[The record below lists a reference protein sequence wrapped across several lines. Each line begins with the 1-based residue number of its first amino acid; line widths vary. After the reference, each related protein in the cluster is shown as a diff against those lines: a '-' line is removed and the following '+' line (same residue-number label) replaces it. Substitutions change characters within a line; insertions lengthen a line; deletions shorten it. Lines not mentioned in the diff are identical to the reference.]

1 MPTAAEAAKE
11 PRDAKLEKYV
21 ELYHQLVE
29 ERTRARSIRKVVDH
43 LAEGVEP
50 RALERDGAQR
60 RGRGGDVAAELEP
73 RTGSARS
80 KKTKINRE
88 YRQLMMEKYPNFPF
102 MWDTVRQPKP
112 TLTNGLRGPTDVLS
126 EIRFVLDVG
135 ITTRRGPCLIL
146 RERHAT
152 RLFHHNIPWTNPE
165 NTRNTELT
173 SLHAVGIW
181 RGNRE
186 ASETRSGKNY
196 QPFKWDLT
204 PEDKSEP
211 AFIGD
216 VLKLISYEKA
226 GQWLRESTIG
236 YEDFEK
242 EARRLGLY
250 TAMKYENQKGF
261 FTVAEVIE
269 IILQFE
275 RIDRAK
281 VHASG
286 NHSHSLDHIYF
297 EGLMEDGDAWSIAWG
312 S

>member
-1 MPTAAEAAKE
+1 MPAAAEAAKE
-11 PRDAKLEKYV
+11 PRDAKLETYV

-29 ERTRARSIRKVVDH
+29 ERTRARSVDH

-50 RALERDGAQR
+50 RALERDGTQR
-60 RGRGGDVAAELEP
+60 RGRGGDVAAEVAKEW
-73 RTGSARS
+73 TGSARS

-126 EIRFVLDVG
+126 EINFVLDVE
-135 ITTRRGPCLIL
+135 ITNRRGRIVSY
-146 RERHAT
+146 H
-152 RLFHHNIPWTNPE
+152 E
-165 NTRNTELT
+165 NARNTELT

-196 QPFKWDLT
+196 QPFKWYLT
-204 PEDKSEP
+204 PEDNSEP

-275 RIDRAK
+275 RIDRAE

>member
-1 MPTAAEAAKE
+1 MAYYINKF
-11 PRDAKLEKYV
+11 LG
-21 ELYHQLVE
+21 
-29 ERTRARSIRKVVDH
+29 KVY
-43 LAEGVEP
+43 
-50 RALERDGAQR
+50 
-60 RGRGGDVAAELEP
+60 
-73 RTGSARS
+73 
-80 KKTKINRE
+80 I
-88 YRQLMMEKYPNFPF
+88 
-102 MWDTVRQPKP
+102 QPKP

-126 EIRFVLDVG
+126 EINFVLDVG
-135 ITTRRGPCLIL
+135 ITNRRGRIVSYN
-146 RERHAT
+146 ED
-152 RLFHHNIPWTNPE
+152 
-165 NTRNTELT
+165 TRNTKLT

-186 ASETRSGKNY
+186 ASQTRSGKYY
-196 QPFKWDLT
+196 QPFRWDLT

-226 GQWLRESTIG
+226 GHSWVGQTS

-242 EARRLGLY
+242 EAKGLGLY

-275 RIDRAK
+275 RIDRAE

-297 EGLMEDGDAWSIAWG
+297 EGLVEDGDAWSIAWG

>member
-1 MPTAAEAAKE
+1 MPA
-11 PRDAKLEKYV
+11 
-21 ELYHQLVE
+21 
-29 ERTRARSIRKVVDH
+29 
-43 LAEGVEP
+43 
-50 RALERDGAQR
+50 
-60 RGRGGDVAAELEP
+60 
-73 RTGSARS
+73 SARS
-80 KKTKINRE
+80 KKTGPAVWDDISSDEEDPPKINRE

-102 MWDTVRQPKP
+102 MWNSVPQPKP

-135 ITTRRGPCLIL
+135 ITNRRGRIVSYN
-146 RERHAT
+146 ED
-152 RLFHHNIPWTNPE
+152 
-165 NTRNTELT
+165 TRNTELT

-196 QPFKWDLT
+196 QPFRWDLT

-226 GQWLRESTIG
+226 GQSLDESTIG
-236 YEDFEK
+236 FEDFTK
-242 EARRLGLY
+242 EATGLGLY

-275 RIDRAK
+275 RIDRAE

-297 EGLMEDGDAWSIAWG
+297 EGLMGDGDDWSIAWG